1 MSKINEISVDN
12 IVYEIEDKN
21 AVHTEADP
29 VFSTSPAG
37 GIKSTDIEN
46 WNNKSDFSGDYD
58 DLTNKPDLSQFI
70 TNTVNN
76 LTNYYLKS
84 ETYTQAEVNN
94 LIGTIQQFHYEIVQ
108 ELPQTGANN
117 ILYLVPKSES
127 QTQNVYDEY
136 VYANNTWEKIGDTE
150 IDLSGYVTTTDL
162 STALANYTTT
172 TDLTTLL
179 AGKQN
184 TIDSTHKLSS
194 DLVDDTNNTN
204 LFVTSSEKTTW
215 SGKQEALVSGTNIK
229 TINSTSILGS
239 GDITTATSQDIQNDK
254 LTGTSAPTTSTVGYV
269 GQQYTDTTNSNQ
281 YVCTAIN
288 QSLGEYTWVQING
301 GGSSEPEPYIINISS
316 NTITPNPAT
325 ITPILLQRIEDYI
338 NKNTPLN
345 LFVNSYNPANYYG
358 KYYQGYY
365 VPLIAN
371 VGDLSTGS
379 NKTIYLYTSF
389 PSIVIMNEISM
400 LSYIMLYVQNVTI
413 SQDSSGYHFSTERT
427 FSIEYT
433 YCVGD
438 IYSGANNTPHIR
450 NYEGSVPFTTARLA
464 LTTVNSTAY
473 TPTGDY
479 NPATKKYVDDYLT
492 TITGYDATKTQTLKN
507 INGVLTW
514 QDD

>member
-1 MSKINEISVDN
+1 MSKINKIRVDGVEYDVEDLNAIHIESDPTVPSYVKNISEN
-12 IVYEIEDKN
+12 
-21 AVHTEADP
+21 
-29 VFSTSPAG
+29 
-37 GIKSTDIEN
+37 DISS
-46 WNNKSDFSGDYD
+46 WNNKSEFSGNYD
-58 DLTNKPDLSQFI
+58 DLTNKPDLSGFI
-70 TNTVNN
+70 TKDVNN
-76 LTNYYLKS
+76 LTNYYKSS
-84 ETYTQAEVNN
+84 ETYTKTEVDNK
-94 LIGTIQQFHYEIVQ
+94 ISSVYKYKGTVSTYGD
-108 ELPQTGANN
+108 LPSTGLTAGDV
-117 ILYLVPKSES
+117 Y
-127 QTQNVYDEY
+127 NVETADPTHSIS
-136 VYANNTWEKIGDTE
+136 AGDNVAWTGTAWDKLSGNV
-150 IDLSGYVTTTDL
+150 DLSGYQT
-162 STALANYTTT
+162 
-172 TDLTTLL
+172 
-179 AGKQN
+179 K
-184 TIDSTHKLSS
+184 IDSTHKLSS

-215 SGKQEALVSGTNIK
+215 SGKQDALVSGTNIK

-239 GDITTATSQDIQNDK
+239 GDITTATSQDIVNDK
-254 LTGTSAPTTSTVGYV
+254 LIGSSAPTTATVGYI
-269 GQQYTDTTNSNQ
+269 GQTYTDTANNNQ

-316 NTITPNPAT
+316 NTITPNSAT
-325 ITPILLQRIEDYI
+325 ITPIFLQRIEDYI

-345 LFVNSYNPANYYG
+345 LFVNSYNQTNYYG
-358 KYYQGYY
+358 KYYQGYS

-389 PSIVIMNEISM
+389 PSIAIINEVSV

-427 FSIEYT
+427 FSPEYT

-450 NYEGSVPFTTARLA
+450 NYEGSVPFTTSRLA
-464 LTTVNSTAY
+464 LTTVNSKAY
-473 TPTGDY
+473 TPSGDY

-492 TITGYDATKTQTLKN
+492 TLTGYDATKTQVLKN
-507 INGVLTW
+507 VNGTLTW

>member
-194 DLVDDTNNTN
+194 DLVDDTNATN
-204 LFVTSSEKTTW
+204 KFVTSGEKTTW
-215 SGKQEALVSGTNIK
+215 NGKQDVIQYNVLPTAGAGNLGKIIQYTGATDSTYTQGHFYIVVTDGEAEPTYSWQEI
-229 TINSTSILGS
+229 SLGS
-239 GDITTATSQDIQNDK
+239 GSGGESIPTIKVTGLNTTAFTTDEMKARFKEVIENYYNNDKYDITYIQAT
-254 LTGTSAPTTSTVGYV
+254 T
-269 GQQYTDTTNSNQ
+269 SNQ
-281 YVCTAIN
+281 YIYPVLIESQQKNVSSFVLIPFISFVAGHTDNGNYASIHALSFTIRCAITQSDGVYTASNLVFIN
-288 QSLGEYTWVQING
+288 IYSNDMIVASSSNCLVRYNGSSTPYLNALATNNTTEYT
-301 GGSSEPEPYIINISS
+301 
-316 NTITPNPAT
+316 
-325 ITPILLQRIEDYI
+325 
-338 NKNTPLN
+338 
-345 LFVNSYNPANYYG
+345 
-358 KYYQGYY
+358 
-365 VPLIAN
+365 
-371 VGDLSTGS
+371 
-379 NKTIYLYTSF
+379 
-389 PSIVIMNEISM
+389 PSGN
-400 LSYIMLYVQNVTI
+400 
-413 SQDSSGYHFSTERT
+413 
-427 FSIEYT
+427 
-433 YCVGD
+433 
-438 IYSGANNTPHIR
+438 
-450 NYEGSVPFTTARLA
+450 
-464 LTTVNSTAY
+464 
-473 TPTGDY
+473 Y

-492 TITGYDATKTQTLKN
+492 AITGYDATKTQTLKN
-507 INGVLTW
+507 INGVLSW